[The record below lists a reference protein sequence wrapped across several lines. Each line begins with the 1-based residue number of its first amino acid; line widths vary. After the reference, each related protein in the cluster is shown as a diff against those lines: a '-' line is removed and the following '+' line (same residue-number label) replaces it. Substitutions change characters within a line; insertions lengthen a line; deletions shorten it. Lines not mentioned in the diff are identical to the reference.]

1 MSNQLAKTVNEIE
14 KIKNSNK
21 YSLLTFLP
29 SNSAIDSKPVGYVN
43 KLNMNLLDYSFH
55 TPESCKLGAGMK
67 LSDIKFNESKKSE
80 KIPGLNFKIVNIK
93 GEIVTQGIST
103 DFLDINKATNNLLNI
118 NNELSYIEWYGVFIP
133 DETAIWKININTT
146 TKHLWLGDHAVHNYN
161 INNEEP
167 LDNPAYV
174 RTDFIKN
181 NKYPIRI
188 KIELDQ
194 IFDPN
199 NVPFLSISSSNDSF
213 SKNIRYDVL
222 YSENQN
228 VMYYSLHEIDPFFTK
243 NNLFACYS
251 TYQNN
256 SKPINIKDN
265 TDKPQL
271 KTANNEIYT
280 KDSSHYLYSLDSDKK
295 MNKMFYSDDN
305 SFNLQYIPYQSP
317 LLKKNPNGDYIEVGE
332 FFPPV
337 SSLYETLKTGIS
349 QNNDLNSCKKKCN
362 DDKNCNY
369 LYDVSIFN
377 KNICVLGK
385 ENDPNN
391 IVPVNNL
398 NGLNQSTVSE
408 IKNIII
414 SNKYNPRNDFRIN
427 INSSLYIKDKIIDMS
442 NIENDKLIGKEEK
455 KEIIKD
461 VDGYSKYKYVSTKD
475 DKITM
480 NDIRKN
486 DNEVLKELYRYKDEI
501 LYGKNESFNNKTIE
515 PFNSYDMNDCTIN
528 PEKEGCFKF
537 IQNKKIDPLNDS
549 AKNYIDTNNQIQSTT
564 SSFNNKI
571 MDISNNWVKLKD
583 NSSYYQLKNEK
594 NSLMDGLKNDMD
606 ELLLQENNMYI
617 LGALTTSTLLIGA
630 IMFSMN

>member
-1 MSNQLAKTVNEIE
+1 MSNQLAKTENEIE
-14 KIKNSNK
+14 KIKNNNN
-21 YSLLTFLP
+21 YSLITFLP
-29 SNSAIDSKPVGYVN
+29 SNSLIDSKPVGYVN
-43 KLNMNLLDYSFH
+43 NLKMYPLDYSLH

-67 LSDIKFNESKKSE
+67 LSNIKYIESENSE
-80 KIPGLNFKIVNIK
+80 KILGLNFKIVNIK
-93 GEIVTQGIST
+93 DEIVTQGIST
-103 DFLDINKATNNLLNI
+103 DFSNINKATNNLLNL
-118 NNELSYIEWYGVFIP
+118 NNEISFIEWYGVFIP

-146 TKHLWLGDHAVHNYN
+146 IKYLWLGDHAVHNYN

-174 RTDFIKN
+174 RTDLIKN

-194 IFDPN
+194 LFDPMN
-199 NVPFLSISSSNDSF
+199 SPFLSISSSNDNF
-213 SKNIRYDVL
+213 SKNNRYDVL
-222 YSENQN
+222 YSDNQN
-228 VMYYSLHEIDPFFTK
+228 IMYYSLHEIDPFFTK

-256 SKPINIKDN
+256 SKPINIKDSI
-265 TDKPQL
+265 DKPQL

-305 SFNLQYIPYQSP
+305 SFNLQYIPYNHS
-317 LLKKNPNGDYIEVGE
+317 LLKPNGEYKEVGK

-337 SSLYETLKTGIS
+337 SSLYETLKRGIPP
-349 QNNDLNSCKKKCN
+349 NKNLKSCQEECN
-362 DDKNCNY
+362 KDPNCNY

-391 IVPVNNL
+391 IVPVNTL

-414 SNKYNPRNDFRIN
+414 SNNNNRRNDFRIN
-427 INSSLYIKDKIIDMS
+427 INSSLYIKDKIIDMEKID
-442 NIENDKLIGKEEK
+442 NNVNFKGKEEK

-461 VDGYSKYKYVSTKD
+461 MDEFSKYKYVSINDNKITKD
-475 DKITM
+475 DIK
-480 NDIRKN
+480 KN
-486 DNEVLKELYRYKDEI
+486 DNKVLDNLINIKDEI
-501 LYGKNESFNNKTIE
+501 LFGKKESFINKTIE

-528 PEKEGCFKF
+528 PQKEGCFQF
-537 IQNKKIDPLNDS
+537 IRDKKIDPLNDS
-549 AKNYIDTNNQIQSTT
+549 AKNYLDTNNQIQSTT
-564 SSFNNKI
+564 SSFNDKLSG
-571 MDISNNWVKLKD
+571 ISNKWLDLSN
-583 NSSYYQLKNEK
+583 NSSYYQVKNEK